1 MACLPHMEISGLI
14 HLEPRKFSDHR
25 GFFSEVY
32 NRQRL
37 SELGFERDF
46 VQDNQSLSH
55 AAGTVRGMHFQS
67 PPFAQDKLVR
77 VLRGAILDVAVDL
90 RVGSPTFGDH
100 AAVELSARNWAQL
113 LVPEGFAHGFMTL
126 EPDTEVLYKV
136 SAPYAPAHDHGFFWR
151 DPVVGINWPMTP
163 QAATLSEKDLALPL
177 LSAIVNPFA
186 FGAA

>member
-1 MACLPHMEISGLI
+1 MACLPHTEIPGLI
-14 HLEPRKFSDHR
+14 YLEPRKFTDPR

-32 NRQRL
+32 NRDRL
-37 SELGFERDF
+37 AERGFDRAF

-100 AAVELSARNWAQL
+100 AAVGLSAANWAQL
-113 LVPEGFAHGFMTL
+113 LVPAGFAHGFMTL
-126 EPDTEVLYKV
+126 EADTEVLYKV
-136 SAPYAPAHDHGFFWR
+136 SAPYAPAQDHGFFWR
-151 DPVVGINWPMTP
+151 DPAVAIDWPMP
-163 QAATLSEKDLALPL
+163 AAAATLSDKDLALPL
-177 LSAIVNPFA
+177 LAAVAIPFV

>member
-1 MACLPHMEISGLI
+1 MTRRAHTEISGLI

-32 NRQRL
+32 NRDRL
-37 SELGFERDF
+37 AELGFGKVF

-90 RVGSPTFGDH
+90 RAGSPTFGDH
-100 AAVELSARNWAQL
+100 AAVELSALNWAQF
-113 LVPEGFAHGFMTL
+113 LVPAGFAHGFMTL

-151 DPVVGINWPMTP
+151 DPAVGIDWPMP
-163 QAATLSEKDLALPL
+163 PDAATLSDKDLALPA
-177 LSAIVNPFA
+177 LSEIDVPFV
-186 FGAA
+186 FGAP